1 MCPLL
6 LHFGGKNGLFSLNQA
21 NRVKGLKIEEKNT
34 LLGLVLH
41 YILSNHICIK
51 NEMIQQ

>member
-21 NRVKGLKIEEKNT
+21 NRVKRFIFKNRRKKYPAWFGST
-34 LLGLVLH
+34 L
-41 YILSNHICIK
+41 YIK
-51 NEMIQQ
+51 